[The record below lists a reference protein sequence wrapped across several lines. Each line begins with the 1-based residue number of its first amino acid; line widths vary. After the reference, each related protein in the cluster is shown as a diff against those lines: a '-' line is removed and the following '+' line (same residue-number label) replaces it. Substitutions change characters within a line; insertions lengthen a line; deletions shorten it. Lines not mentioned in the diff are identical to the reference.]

1 MILAARGSALQQ
13 GSMIDHSHESS
24 TARGGLEMGSKGHE
38 NASPEKYQR
47 PLVEH
52 AEPLMGIDEA
62 HRCVGVLRPAG
73 AAALDNVLRARLD
86 RTPRALA
93 AQRRKGR

>member
-1 MILAARGSALQQ
+1 MTLAARGSALQQ

-38 NASPEKYQR
+38 NASPEKHQR

-52 AEPLMGIDEA
+52 AKTPDGD
-62 HRCVGVLRPAG
+62 RRSTSLRRG
-73 AAALDNVLRARLD
+73 AAPGRRRRA
-86 RTPRALA
+86 
-93 AQRRKGR
+93 